1 MEKGNATEDACVREQ
16 FREYHKFTAKGFK
29 DLWKE
34 GLFVFDTNTLLDMYR
49 YRRETVEEYLK
60 VMGNLKNNSQI
71 WIPYQVGLEF
81 YENRLG
87 VISEYEESYDTILSI
102 LDKVKIEIESKYKNH
117 PFLDFSEIRSEM
129 TKALSSIESKIIAAK
144 KNHPKLL
151 EKQDDILEQLNN
163 LFDGFTGEKYSTEK
177 LSEIYKDG
185 EERYKEKLPPGYKDA
200 KKGGTRQYGDLILWN
215 QIIDKAIEVK
225 KPIILISGDV
235 KEDWWLEHNGK
246 RIQPRPELKR
256 EMLEKADVDFHIY
269 TADKFL
275 ELYRESTRGVVG
287 EDTIKE
293 VRKIREIEE
302 SKTSSALEQ
311 PHNSRLGLF
320 YFGDGRVLISRAVDT
335 VYDIDTIISSYP
347 AHPYL
352 KEELTKIF
360 SELASINERIS
371 AKQGRTSRYVY
382 EKAVL
387 LIKECLYLLD
397 KFETES
403 FIPRA
408 SLEDLLQS
416 KKRLESILSEFR
428 HGKY

>member
-1 MEKGNATEDACVREQ
+1 MRER
-16 FREYHKFTAKGFK
+16 FREYHKFTNNGFQ

-34 GLFVFDTNTLLDMYR
+34 SLFVFDTNTLLDMYR

-60 VMGNLKNNSQI
+60 VMGNLKKKDQI

-87 VISEYEESYDTILSI
+87 VISEYEESYDTILSV
-102 LDKVKIEIESKYKNH
+102 LDKAKADIEGKYKNH

-129 TKALSSIESKIIAAK
+129 TNALSSIERKIKLAK

-151 EKQDDILEQLNN
+151 EKHDDILEQLNN
-163 LFDGFTGEKYSTEK
+163 LFDESTGEKYTTEK
-177 LSEIYKDG
+177 LAEIYKDG
-185 EERYKEKLPPGYKDA
+185 EKRYEEKIPPGYKDS
-200 KKGGTRQYGDLILWN
+200 KKGGARQYGDLVLWN
-215 QIIDKAIEVK
+215 QIIDKAVQEK

-275 ELYRESTRGVVG
+275 ELYRESTLGVVG
-287 EDTIKE
+287 EDTINE

-302 SKTSSALEQ
+302 SKSLSVQERSAS
-311 PHNSRLGLF
+311 SRLNFF
-320 YFGDGRVLISRAVDT
+320 YFGEGRNLISTALDS
-335 VYDIDTIISSYP
+335 VYDIDTIISNYP
-347 AHPYL
+347 VHPYL
-352 KEELTKIF
+352 KEELTKLF

-371 AKQGRTSRYVY
+371 AKDGRVSRYVY
-382 EKAVL
+382 EKATS

-403 FIPRA
+403 YLSR
-408 SLEDLLQS
+408 SSREDIVQAR
-416 KKRLESILSEFR
+416 KRLESILNEFR